1 MGGCRRRG
9 FGFRRRRCGGGR
21 IGSGIFGRRPGFN
34 IGGIFGHRPAAGV
47 NIAACQTVVQP
58 AQTQKITVQPV
69 PPVVQLAPVSV
80 QSAAVVQIQKT
91 ITILEVKL
99 QKFEMQLA
107 SLKILLI
114 KLEVIFKFTRRRNLI
129 KFLEISISS
138 GVNQSDSISKYNKY
152 S

>member
-1 MGGCRRRG
+1 MDKTVVDKTVSQQKVDKT
-9 FGFRRRRCGGGR
+9 
-21 IGSGIFGRRPGFN
+21 GSS
-34 IGGIFGHRPAAGV
+34 HRPARV